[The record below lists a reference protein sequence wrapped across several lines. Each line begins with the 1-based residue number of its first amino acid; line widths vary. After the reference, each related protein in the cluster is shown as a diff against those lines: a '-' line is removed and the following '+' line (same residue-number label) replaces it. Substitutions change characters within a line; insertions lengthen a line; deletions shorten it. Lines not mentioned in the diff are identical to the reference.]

1 MSIPTHPHVRD
12 DAAKEAAERALRG
25 ASAIKNYR
33 DRVKRL
39 RRLGGKN
46 ASAALRGA
54 DRRQTTGGRRANWPY
69 VNGMKRDP
77 WLRTPP

>member
-1 MSIPTHPHVRD
+1 MVMPLPSTPPEARIP
-12 DAAKEAAERALRG
+12 
-25 ASAIKNYR
+25 IKNYR
-33 DRVKRL
+33 AWVNEL
-39 RRLGGKN
+39 RRLGGKDAN
-46 ASAALRGA
+46 AALRGA